1 MSQFI
6 EMFGDTHMRSDHSRQ
21 WKEVVEI
28 INGKDYKSIQVED
41 GGYPV
46 YGTGGEMARASDYLS
61 PANSILLGRKGTI
74 DKPLLIR
81 EKYWNVDTAF
91 GAVPDEKV
99 LHYVYFYWH
108 CKTIDFNVLNK
119 GTTLPSTTK
128 VDLLNLWIK
137 IPSMEEQTRF
147 GSIVEQADKSEFVG
161 CKSQFI
167 EIFYGMETTPV
178 KDYIDD
184 SFPGEWG
191 TEDKDGNGVKV
202 IRTTN
207 FTNSGKLNL
216 ADVVT
221 RSIEDRKVVRKQIK
235 KYDTI
240 LERSGGTADNPVGRV
255 VLFEE
260 DNLFLCN
267 NFTQVLRF
275 KDVDPRFAFY
285 ALYYFY
291 QTNRTA
297 IRSMGSKT
305 TGIQNLNMSKY
316 LEIGIPNASDED
328 QKAFVTIAEQADKS
342 EFVGCKSQFIEMF
355 GDTHMRSDHSRQWKE
370 VVEIINGKDYKS
382 IQVED
387 GGYPVYGTG
396 GEMARASDYLS
407 PANSILL
414 GRKGTIDK
422 PLLIRE
428 KYWNVDTAFGAVPDE
443 KVLHYVYFYWHCKTI
458 DFNVLNKG
466 TTLPSTTK
474 VDLLNLWIKIP
485 SMEEQTRFGSIVEQA
500 DKSEFVGCK
509 SQFIEIFYGMET
521 TPVKD
526 YIDDSFPGEWGT
538 EDKDG
543 NGVKVIRT
551 TNFTNSGKLNL
562 ADVVTRSIEDRKV
575 VRKQIKK
582 YDTILERSGGT
593 ADNPVG
599 RVVLFEE
606 DNLFLCNNFTQVLRF
621 KDVDPRFAF
630 YALYYFYQTNRTAIR
645 SMGSKTTGI
654 QNLNMSKYLEI
665 GIPNASDEDQ
675 KAFVTIAEQAD
686 KSEFEL
692 RKSIEAIDQVIK
704 SLINN

>member
-342 EFVGCKSQFIEMF
+342 EFR
-355 GDTHMRSDHSRQWKE
+355 GD
-370 VVEIINGKDYKS
+370 
-382 IQVED
+382 
-387 GGYPVYGTG
+387 
-396 GEMARASDYLS
+396 GEA
-407 PANSILL
+407 
-414 GRKGTIDK
+414 
-422 PLLIRE
+422 
-428 KYWNVDTAFGAVPDE
+428 
-443 KVLHYVYFYWHCKTI
+443 
-458 DFNVLNKG
+458 
-466 TTLPSTTK
+466 
-474 VDLLNLWIKIP
+474 
-485 SMEEQTRFGSIVEQA
+485 
-500 DKSEFVGCK
+500 
-509 SQFIEIFYGMET
+509 
-521 TPVKD
+521 
-526 YIDDSFPGEWGT
+526 
-538 EDKDG
+538 
-543 NGVKVIRT
+543 
-551 TNFTNSGKLNL
+551 
-562 ADVVTRSIEDRKV
+562 
-575 VRKQIKK
+575 
-582 YDTILERSGGT
+582 
-593 ADNPVG
+593 
-599 RVVLFEE
+599 
-606 DNLFLCNNFTQVLRF
+606 
-621 KDVDPRFAF
+621 
-630 YALYYFYQTNRTAIR
+630 AL
-645 SMGSKTTGI
+645 
-654 QNLNMSKYLEI
+654 
-665 GIPNASDEDQ
+665 
-675 KAFVTIAEQAD
+675 
-686 KSEFEL
+686 
-692 RKSIEAIDQVIK
+692 
-704 SLINN
+704 

>member
-500 DKSEFVGCK
+500 DKSE
-509 SQFIEIFYGMET
+509 
-521 TPVKD
+521 
-526 YIDDSFPGEWGT
+526 
-538 EDKDG
+538 
-543 NGVKVIRT
+543 
-551 TNFTNSGKLNL
+551 
-562 ADVVTRSIEDRKV
+562 
-575 VRKQIKK
+575 
-582 YDTILERSGGT
+582 
-593 ADNPVG
+593 
-599 RVVLFEE
+599 
-606 DNLFLCNNFTQVLRF
+606 
-621 KDVDPRFAF
+621 
-630 YALYYFYQTNRTAIR
+630 YYN
-645 SMGSKTTGI
+645 
-654 QNLNMSKYLEI
+654 
-665 GIPNASDEDQ
+665 
-675 KAFVTIAEQAD
+675 
-686 KSEFEL
+686 
-692 RKSIEAIDQVIK
+692 
-704 SLINN
+704 